1 MRFVRRSLRGMS
13 EEALPVHEVSIER
26 RSAFLVPSCSC
37 GWVGTARQKVASA
50 REEARDHAL
59 LYSSSDLSGLLLP
72 EFDAL
77 EDLQRLSEFDALDP
91 AERDPDA

>member
-1 MRFVRRSLRGMS
+1 M
-13 EEALPVHEVSIER
+13 HEVSLQWR
-26 RSAFLVPSCSC
+26 GTFLVPMCSC

-59 LYSSSDLSGLLLP
+59 LYSSTDLSGLLLP
-72 EFDAL
+72 EFDSL
-77 EDLQRLSEFDALDP
+77 EELQRISESDALDP

>member
-1 MRFVRRSLRGMS
+1 MS
-13 EEALPVHEVSIER
+13 QEASPVHEVSIDR
-26 RSAFLVPSCSC
+26 RAAFLVPICSC

-59 LYSSSDLSGLLLP
+59 LYSSADLSGLLLP
-72 EFDAL
+72 EFDTATEL
-77 EDLQRLSEFDALDP
+77 DSLSGFDALDP